1 MSDEKSEHPFDVLE
15 KTRRVQRVLDLGS
28 GLELWKVHIDELREQ
43 DKNAQTMDPETFDR
57 LAANIEKDRRLEQ
70 LPFCAARV
78 VGGKARLEI
87 VGGHHRVRA
96 ARKAHL
102 LEIYA
107 LVDVTDLP
115 RSKVISKQL
124 AHNAIVGK
132 SDEQVL
138 AELFAQM
145 DGLED
150 MLASHVD
157 PFALGVFEPLEA
169 PKVEP
174 VAVDIQTKTVVLAF
188 LASQLKDFDEA
199 CKRLPP
205 ADEIRLLP
213 VELYEKFETTMKRL
227 GRRCNIKA
235 VGGVVSK
242 MCDLATEW
250 LDSQPEP
257 EPEPKPKGRAK
268 GKRPAKK
275 KPPGPRRKPAQS
287 AIEAY
292 AAAQRKAKDR

>member
-1 MSDEKSEHPFDVLE
+1 MTEEKSEHPFDVLE

-124 AHNAIVGK
+124 AHNTIVGK

-188 LASQLKDFDEA
+188 LPSQLEDFDEA

-205 ADEIRLLP
+205 AEEIRLLP
-213 VELYEKFETTMKRL
+213 VELYKKFETTMKRL

-242 MCDLATEW
+242 MCDLATQW
-250 LDSQPEP
+250 LDSQPES

-275 KPPGPRRKPAQS
+275 KAPGPRRKPAQS

-292 AAAQRKAKDR
+292 AAAQRKAKDQ